1 MNQSTIKLYET
12 LLLIN
17 YNVFNDKYTI
27 DQEKEKKEY
36 LKELN
41 LMLFDIE
48 LKEKN
53 LKNLIRSSIM
63 NYKRYIFN
71 IQEA

>member
-1 MNQSTIKLYET
+1 MN
-12 LLLIN
+12 
-17 YNVFNDKYTI
+17 
-27 DQEKEKKEY
+27 
-36 LKELN
+36 LN
-41 LMLFDIE
+41 KIDIE